1 MGLEEVQKLD
11 PEAFI
16 ALWDL
21 TIDKMVRHHDNISTE
36 VQQLII
42 TIQKTRDGEGTK
54 MVPVAEEK
62 ATYGKKIKADIR
74 AMWSMEYEIEQLQ
87 EDFAKQMGS
96 IDVKALTDDFIEDM
110 LLQSKPLQGVLSA
123 IRNRQRVKL
132 ADIKKEYDEAIDPL
146 EPLYIKRPPS
156 QRRKKPSLLSQ
167 PLQPKKLQH
176 LQQLLHR
183 PPHYRK
189 ILHYHY
195 CGMAT
200 LIKFI

>member
-62 ATYGKKIKADIR
+62 AAYGKKIKADIR

-132 ADIKKEYDEAIDPL
+132 ADIKKEYDESIDPL
-146 EPLYIKRPPS
+146 EPLYIKRPP
-156 QRRKKPSLLSQ
+156 K
-167 PLQPKKLQH
+167 PKKEEAK
-176 LQQLLHR
+176 
-183 PPHYRK
+183 PAEPAPAAK
-189 ILHYHY
+189 E
-195 CGMAT
+195 APAPAAVT
-200 LIKFI
+200 A